1 MVQCDWVIVCDH
13 TFREE
18 LGKVCLIG
26 VFDQV
31 AVTNVPST
39 LRRMALA
46 FRFSGP
52 PGEHVSSSIR
62 IVLPEGGFW
71 FGEVSG
77 EIRNT
82 GTVEFNCNLSEFEL
96 PEFGVYS
103 CCIYLGD
110 EVAKSAEFS
119 VVPIEQE
126 SQHQEATE
134 HSCRQDHDQQ
144 KHS

>member
-1 MVQCDWVIVCDH
+1 MGVTMVQCDWLIICDH
-13 TFREE
+13 TFRDE

-26 VFDQV
+26 VFDQIAV
-31 AVTNVPST
+31 ADVPTT

-46 FRFSGP
+46 FRFSGTP
-52 PGEHVSSSIR
+52 RDHVTSSIR
-62 IVLPEGGFW
+62 VVLPKGGFW

-77 EIRNT
+77 EIRDT
-82 GTVEFNCNLSEFEL
+82 GTLEFNCNLIEFEL

-119 VVPIEQE
+119 VVPLERK
-126 SQHQEATE
+126 SQLQAMPE
-134 HSCRQDHDQQ
+134 HSSRQDQER
-144 KHS
+144 